1 MKEIINATSF
11 LARQGLVFFSWNLQT
26 ILIHDD
32 GLFPGLDG
40 LFPGLFSYISVN
52 SRRCNLLV
60 YCYSEKS
67 QSIRQFYLVFPCH
80 PLLAVENWK
89 VFYYFSAVHLKLQ
102 YYRHSKTEYQVLCLT
117 NSG

>member
-11 LARQGLVFFSWNLQT
+11 LARQGLVFFSSNLQT
-26 ILIHDD
+26 VLIHD
-32 GLFPGLDG
+32 DG

-67 QSIRQFYLVFPCH
+67 QSVRQFYLVFPCH

-89 VFYYFSAVHLKLQ
+89 VFYYFFAVHLKLQ